1 LPSRSFLSRKATQP
15 GAKRER
21 RKRSDA
27 GTIIWTVR
35 DEFALTWIGH
45 QYGIRL
51 DHLQWLLGRHPG
63 RGAANTNWIS
73 EGAARDVVTR
83 WKRAGWVRTKR
94 IRADEP
100 FWVWLTRLGL
110 RKVGL
115 PYLYRDLEQSSL
127 HDLKHLYAIN
137 EIRLHLGEDAE
148 GAQWTSERQLLQ
160 GIIRNKDREL
170 LHRPDAQIQYADGA
184 IIAIEAELSVKKPVE
199 LAENLME
206 LLRGEIYLSLKAEH
220 GARTARV
227 MSQGYRSQYT
237 EIWYFAPKKVRKQV
251 RRERARLV
259 QRSDLSE
266 EEAKC
271 LVVRWYPL
279 VESDEELAQEEQE
292 NDDGF
297 NHNQENID
305 LKDSDGDENRSFIPH
320 ARKE

>member
-1 LPSRSFLSRKATQP
+1 M
-15 GAKRER
+15 
-21 RKRSDA
+21 
-27 GTIIWTVR
+27 WTAR

-51 DHLQWLLGRHPG
+51 DHLQWLLGRYPG

-94 IRADEP
+94 IRAEEP

-137 EIRLHLGEDAE
+137 EIRLHLSGEVD

-160 GIIRNKDREL
+160 GVIRGKDREL

-184 IIAIEAELSVKKPVE
+184 IIAVEAELSVKKPAE

-206 LLRGEIYLSLKAEH
+206 LLRGQAYLSLKAER
-220 GARTARV
+220 GTRMARV
-227 MSQGYRSQYT
+227 MSQGSRSQYT

-259 QRSDLSE
+259 QQGDLSE
-266 EEAKC
+266 EEARR

-279 VESDEELAQEEQE
+279 VESDEELAQEERE
-292 NDDGF
+292 NEDGF
-297 NHNQENID
+297 NPDQED
-305 LKDSDGDENRSFIPH
+305 LDLYDDDGDENHSFAP
-320 ARKE
+320 RRRRE